1 MAGRPLRRAL
11 IAEIEKRARAHFED
25 EDLPQDER
33 ASHLDYIISWVQ
45 DGNTVLQLANEV
57 KESTGLPI
65 SSQQLGRYIRD
76 FPQGAE
82 RVQEARQQGAHSM
95 VDQAIDIVDNAAP
108 ERDAVRKAQAQAS
121 VRTWVAERW
130 NRKDLGAPKGPAVQ
144 ISINTMHLDALRRR
158 SNASAQLTHHPVPAL
173 QAATEPEDVSFEVE

>member
-11 IAEIEKRARAHFED
+11 IAAIEKRARAHFED
-25 EDLPQDER
+25 EDLPQDQR

-45 DGNTVLQLANEV
+45 DGNTVLQLANEI

-95 VDQAIDIVDNAAP
+95 VDQAIDIVDSAAP

-158 SNASAQLTHHPVPAL
+158 ANAQAVIAAPT
-173 QAATEPEDVSFEVE
+173 QAALTAGEEEASFEVEQ